1 MNQNQWNKIPVLRS
15 QDGDNYASF
24 TSWKAP

>member
-1 MNQNQWNKIPVLRS
+1 MNQNQWNKIPVLRN